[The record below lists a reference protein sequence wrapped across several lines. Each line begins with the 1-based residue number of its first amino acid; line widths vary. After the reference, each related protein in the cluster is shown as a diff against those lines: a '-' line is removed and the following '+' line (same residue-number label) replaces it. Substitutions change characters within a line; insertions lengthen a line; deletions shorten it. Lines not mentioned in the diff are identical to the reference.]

1 MWTAGVPAGAAFDAL
16 CPCPALVKLI
26 ADGCVPPGRTLVP
39 GCGRGYDVAALVA
52 KDRNVLG
59 LDIAP
64 LAIDAA
70 RKHACEVVPQELL
83 ANLQLETTSF
93 FELPTSSYSDKFTFI
108 YDYTFLCA
116 LDPSVRPQWARKMAD
131 LPAPGGGLCTLI
143 FPIGNKE
150 VSILLY

>member
-1 MWTAGVPAGAAFDAL
+1 MNELNHPRWTSMWTAGVPAGAAFDAL

-70 RKHACEVVPQELL
+70 RKHACEVALKSYWQTSNWRQRLSSNSPLL
-83 ANLQLETTSF
+83 PIA
-93 FELPTSSYSDKFTFI
+93 TSS
-108 YDYTFLCA
+108 
-116 LDPSVRPQWARKMAD
+116 PSSTITPFCVP
-131 LPAPGGGLCTLI
+131 
-143 FPIGNKE
+143 
-150 VSILLY
+150 